1 MSDDNALSPIEM
13 RKNGMS
19 GRLEFQLRNTVGD
32 VSVSLPLIRR
42 FAAESGLAG
51 RQEYV
56 LILSYEELATNIV
69 KYGFDDAA
77 IHRIRVLLEN
87 HSRGVS
93 LTLMDDGHEF
103 DPCRA
108 PVPEF
113 SPDPASGAPGGAG
126 LRLVRKMARSMHY
139 SRENGWNVV
148 KVLI

>member
-1 MSDDNALSPIEM
+1 M

-19 GRLEFQLRNTVGD
+19 GRLEFQLRNTVED
-32 VSVSLPLIRR
+32 VSVSLPLLRR

-87 HSRGVS
+87 HSRDVS

-103 DPCRA
+103 DPCSA
-108 PVPEF
+108 PAPEF
-113 SPDPASGAPGGAG
+113 SPNPAERMPGGVG
-126 LRLVRKMARSMHY
+126 LHLVKRMARSLHY
-139 SRENGWNVV
+139 SRKNGWNVV
-148 KVLI
+148 QVLI